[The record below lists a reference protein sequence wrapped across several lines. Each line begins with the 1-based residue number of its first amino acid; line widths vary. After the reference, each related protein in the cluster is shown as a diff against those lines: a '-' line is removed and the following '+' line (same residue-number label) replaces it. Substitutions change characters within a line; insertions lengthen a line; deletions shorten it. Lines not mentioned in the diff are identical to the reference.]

1 MRKGGEQSETN
12 DQSVTNVNSI
22 RPSLSGRLLAM
33 SEPLIA
39 RRQIPST
46 YESARGIDAAS
57 HGGDV
62 TWESDRDE
70 MAMWWLEMEWSEGQT
85 S

>member
-1 MRKGGEQSETN
+1 
-12 DQSVTNVNSI
+12 
-22 RPSLSGRLLAM
+22 M
-33 SEPLIA
+33 SEPWIA
-39 RRQIPST
+39 RRHLPST
-46 YESARGIDAAS
+46 CESARGIDAAS

-70 MAMWWLEMEWSEGQT
+70 KALGWLEMEWSEGQT

>member
-1 MRKGGEQSETN
+1 
-12 DQSVTNVNSI
+12 
-22 RPSLSGRLLAM
+22 M
-33 SEPLIA
+33 SEPLTA

-46 YESARGIDAAS
+46 RESARGIDAAS

-62 TWESDRDE
+62 TWESDRGE
-70 MAMWWLEMEWSEGQT
+70 MAMRWLEMEWAEGQT